1 MMGTEMN
8 PLSKEDEEEY
18 QEDLFIK
25 LPPERVPVKF
35 HFQVSDD
42 PNDLPPPPLT
52 PADYNIKESENG

>member
-1 MMGTEMN
+1 MMGTETN
-8 PLSKEDEEEY
+8 HPSEEY

-42 PNDLPPPPLT
+42 PNDLPPPPLM
-52 PADYNIKESENG
+52 PADYSASTRKEEK